1 VGISH
6 VYGHRDLP
14 TTRQSRAYT
23 LLLYDE
29 TADSRYVP
37 IHGCYLYLTRRNLA
51 KFFTMP
57 PGKKVPPQQSSLTE
71 LWGGK
76 PKKQSTLAVPANA
89 SSGKAQSAPQADSHG
104 SVDAAGPTTSSEE
117 RAYCFSLGLLR
128 ARSSCRNTSLFTAA
142 ISKRTATDFDS
153 AYARV
158 PILSLYSCR
167 VDLFVVFCRGCA
179 GLHVAG
185 TTSASPERHGPLRKR
200 RKRVIEEDEGD
211 EDEGPAPSSGE
222 FLLLLRRVV
231 WAPMT

>member
-1 VGISH
+1 MRTSH

-23 LLLYDE
+23 LLLHDE

-37 IHGCYLYLTRRNLA
+37 DHRCYLDLTRRNLA

-57 PGKKVPPQQSSLTE
+57 PGKKAPPQQSSLTE
-71 LWGGK
+71 LWGSK
-76 PKKQSTLAVPANA
+76 PKKQSTLAVPADA
-89 SSGKAQSAPQADSHG
+89 SSGNPHSAPQADSHG

-128 ARSSCRNTSLFTAA
+128 ARSSCRNTSLFTA
-142 ISKRTATDFDS
+142 ISKRKPETATDFDS

-158 PILSLYSCR
+158 PILSLYSRR
-167 VDLFVVFCRGCA
+167 VDLFVVFCRGCT
-179 GLHVAG
+179 GLYVAG
-185 TTSASPERHGPLRKR
+185 TASASPERHGPLRKR

-211 EDEGPAPSSGE
+211 EDEGPAPSSGA
-222 FLLLLRRVV
+222 FLLLLRR
-231 WAPMT
+231 PL